1 MAGVNN
7 QPNLKPLIDEQ
18 TEIQKLDLTWL
29 KSVAAA
35 NRTKLD
41 QTLADVAAAS
51 ENVNAKHVATQ
62 QAVASAKAE
71 TAQAITDKQA
81 LTDAAVTAAKNA
93 INSHFDTKVTELQK
107 SVNALKNSGLSLV
120 VENNGK
126 QIYMGRDAIRDSLE
140 DAYIYYH
147 KGGFY
152 EGSSKNV
159 VVADVQGNGVFT
171 GFQTQSSG
179 TGGEVQVIIEIDS
192 EDPVIFQ
199 QTLSSG
205 KTLILGAFDF
215 WTVGSTLLDEAIM
228 PTKTAVSKKCGIQF
242 NNSLK
247 VTINTI
253 SGMTEYTTGAKTR
266 RAAFYQLNGA

>member
-126 QIYMGRDAIRDSLE
+126 Q
-140 DAYIYYH
+140 
-147 KGGFY
+147 
-152 EGSSKNV
+152 
-159 VVADVQGNGVFT
+159 
-171 GFQTQSSG
+171 
-179 TGGEVQVIIEIDS
+179 
-192 EDPVIFQ
+192 
-199 QTLSSG
+199 
-205 KTLILGAFDF
+205 
-215 WTVGSTLLDEAIM
+215 
-228 PTKTAVSKKCGIQF
+228 
-242 NNSLK
+242 
-247 VTINTI
+247 
-253 SGMTEYTTGAKTR
+253 
-266 RAAFYQLNGA
+266 